1 MNSNYRFTAVEDQLL
16 LALRDQ
22 GHYNGDF
29 VAQILGRGEW
39 ALKHRYRMLHS
50 GGTSTNPRG
59 RGKMEV
65 RSFEKLRMS
74 KGVKGWTPRRDYV
87 LQKLHSEGHAW
98 VEISYK
104 LPPYNGPECLARWLS
119 LNPQARYPFKT
130 AIDFC
135 WQIQEINT
143 LLSMK
148 REGRSWGEIAKA
160 LPWNQTQCRKHWLTN
175 HWFEFIHWLPDGRN
189 FRDPEMQ
196 CRKYWFTD
204 HRSQF
209 TYWLPDDKNFR
220 DPQSWQPKV
229 GAHPH
234 ESIPQGHE
242 SNTTARSTKKHRKA
256 RRERKMED
264 GFVESWNEAQVR
276 RKAAL
281 DRIKGLGATTGLNN
295 KNAKAETGNEDVEEI
310 SEARYKK
317 GTARG
322 ITKGL
327 EQQKRKASAI
337 KPKDKTASKRPKT
350 SKQDT
355 ERESETEDAGEAR
368 YMLEQAEDERY
379 RIIHPKHAAERQLY
393 RYR

>member
-29 VAQILGRGEW
+29 IAQILGRGEW
-39 ALKHRYRMLHS
+39 ALRHRYRMLYS

-65 RSFEKLRMS
+65 HSFEKLRMP
-74 KGVKGWTPRRDYV
+74 KGVKGWTPRRDYE
-87 LQKLHSEGHAW
+87 LQKLHFEGHDW

-135 WQIQEINT
+135 WQIQEINM

-160 LPWNQTQCRKHWLTN
+160 LPWNETQCRKHWFTN
-175 HWFEFIHWLPDGRN
+175 HWSEFIHWLPDDR
-189 FRDPEMQ
+189 
-196 CRKYWFTD
+196 
-204 HRSQF
+204 
-209 TYWLPDDKNFR
+209 NFR

-234 ESIPQGHE
+234 EYIPQGHN
-242 SNTTARSTKKHRKA
+242 SNTTARSTDKHRKA
-256 RRERKMED
+256 ARERKSEE

-281 DRIKGLGATTGLNN
+281 DRIQGLGATTGLNN
-295 KNAKAETGNEDVEEI
+295 KNAKGEKANEDVEEI
-310 SEARYKK
+310 SKARYRKE
-317 GTARG
+317 TTRG
-322 ITKGL
+322 INNSF
-327 EQQKRKASAI
+327 EQKKRKASAI
-337 KPKDKTASKRPKT
+337 KPKDKTASKKPKT
-350 SKQDT
+350 SKPDA
-355 ERESETEDAGEAR
+355 ERESETDDAGEAR
-368 YMLEQAEDERY
+368 HMLEQAEDERY
-379 RIIHPKHAAERQLY
+379 RTIRPKHAAERQLY
-393 RYR
+393 HYR

>member
-1 MNSNYRFTAVEDQLL
+1 MNSNYRFTVVEDQLL

-29 VAQILGRGEW
+29 IAQILGRGEW

-65 RSFEKLRMS
+65 RSYEKLRMS

-87 LQKLHSEGHAW
+87 LQALHSEGHDW

-130 AIDFC
+130 HVDFL
-135 WQIQEINT
+135 WTIQEINK

-160 LPWNQTQCRKHWLTN
+160 LPWDETQCRKHWLTN
-175 HWFEFIHWLPDGRN
+175 HWSLFIHWLPDGRN
-189 FRDPEMQ
+189 FRDPETQ
-196 CRKYWFTD
+196 CRKYWFTN
-204 HRSQF
+204 HWSQF
-209 TYWLPDDKNFR
+209 TYWLPDDRNFR

-234 ESIPQGHE
+234 EQGHNI
-242 SNTTARSTKKHRKA
+242 NTTARSTDKYRKA
-256 RRERKMED
+256 GRERERED
-264 GFVESWNEAQVR
+264 EFAKTWDEAQVR

-281 DRIKGLGATTGLNN
+281 NRNQGLGATTGLNS
-295 KNAKAETGNEDVEEI
+295 KDTEAETSNEEVGEI
-310 SEARYKK
+310 SEARYRKEI
-317 GTARG
+317 TRG
-322 ITKGL
+322 VNDGF
-327 EQQKRKASAI
+327 EQPKRKASATM
-337 KPKDKTASKRPKT
+337 PKDKTASKKPKT
-350 SKQDT
+350 SKQDAERGT
-355 ERESETEDAGEAR
+355 EMEDDGEAR
-368 YMLEQAEDERY
+368 YMLEQAEQERY
-379 RIIHPKHAAERQLY
+379 RIIHPKHAAERQSY
-393 RYR
+393 RY